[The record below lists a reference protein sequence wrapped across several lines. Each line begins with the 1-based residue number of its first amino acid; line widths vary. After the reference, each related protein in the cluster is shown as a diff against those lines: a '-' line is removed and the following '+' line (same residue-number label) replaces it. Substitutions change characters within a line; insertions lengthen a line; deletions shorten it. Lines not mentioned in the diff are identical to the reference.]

1 MMLSDI
7 EIAQKAELK
16 PITEIGAS
24 IGIPAED
31 LENYGPYKAKVSLK
45 LTRELENKPMG
56 HLILVTAISP
66 TPAGEGKT
74 TTTVGLGQALSQLG
88 KKAMICLREPSLGPA
103 WVLRAA
109 LQAAATPRWF
119 LWKIST
125 SIHR

>member
-45 LTRELENKPMG
+45 LTRELE
-56 HLILVTAISP
+56 IS
-66 TPAGEGKT
+66 
-74 TTTVGLGQALSQLG
+74 
-88 KKAMICLREPSLGPA
+88 R
-103 WVLRAA
+103 W
-109 LQAAATPRWF
+109 AT
-119 LWKIST
+119 
-125 SIHR
+125 